1 MIVITLDDILS
12 VLAIIIGMILAV
24 LAVGGKGRDYK

>member
-1 MIVITLDDILS
+1 MIVITLDNILS

-24 LAVGGKGRDYK
+24 LAVASKGSDNK